1 LIPGRTTKP
10 ALAANQR
17 RQCHFPSQV
26 MSSPST
32 PAASYL
38 IRLLFPAICI
48 IVAFFTVRF
57 IQKPSES
64 SSSPDSGQAIAA
76 PLTPDAILSR
86 LPLPDLATPAGQ
98 LLATAV
104 QKTRTSPNNPEN
116 WLLTGN
122 ALAQLQR
129 ETEAPRFHD
138 AAEAAYM
145 EALRLAPKSSA
156 ALAGMAWVTG
166 GRHQFD
172 KSIEW
177 GNQALAVDPQCADA
191 FGILG
196 DAALELGDYDL
207 AFEHY
212 QEMMDLRPDLS
223 SWSRGAH
230 LLWLTG
236 ETNKAMTLMA
246 KAIAAGAPFAENTA
260 WCRVRMATMLFHQ
273 GALPPAE
280 DAIRPLLE
288 AGSKNSHLMHLAAR
302 IAAAKG
308 DFPLAEKHY
317 HTLLESGPNQRAY
330 AGIGDLLIAQ
340 GKAEAAAEF
349 YLKVQNLHTDH
360 VKDGVHDHGFMAK
373 FLADTDRN
381 LIEALRMA
389 EEHKLT
395 KNVYEADT
403 LAWVYYKNGML
414 TQAIA
419 AMKTALSQKTPDP
432 EIHYHA
438 GMIASAFGDLTSA
451 KRHLK
456 QALAANPNFSLT
468 QASLAVKALQ
478 QLDSQKSITQADPA
492 GEP

>member
-1 LIPGRTTKP
+1 MNR
-10 ALAANQR
+10 
-17 RQCHFPSQV
+17 PS
-26 MSSPST
+26 S

-38 IRLLFPAICI
+38 VRLIFPALCI
-48 IVAFFTVRF
+48 GVAFSTARF
-57 IQKPSES
+57 IQKPAEKPTPANIS
-64 SSSPDSGQAIAA
+64 A
-76 PLTPDAILSR
+76 PTPEAVLGHLR
-86 LPLPDLATPAGQ
+86 LPDTATPTGK
-98 LLATAV
+98 LLAAAL
-104 QKTRTSPNNPEN
+104 QKTRTSPSAPEN

-138 AAEAAYM
+138 AAETAYT
-145 EALRLAPKSSA
+145 EALRLAPKNAA

-166 GRHQFD
+166 AKHQFD

-212 QEMMDLRPDLS
+212 QKMMDLRPDLS

-236 ETNKAMTLMA
+236 ETNKAMTLMG

-273 GALPPAE
+273 GALPPAA
-280 DAIRPLLE
+280 DTIRPLLE
-288 AGSKNSHLMHLAAR
+288 AGSKNSQLLLLAAR
-302 IAAAKG
+302 IAGARG
-308 DFPLAEKHY
+308 DFSGAARHFD
-317 HTLLESGPNQRAY
+317 TLLESGPNQQAY
-330 AGIGDLLIAQ
+330 AGLGDLMAAQ
-340 GKAEAAAEF
+340 GNAEAVEEF

-395 KNVYEADT
+395 KNVQEADT

-414 TQAIA
+414 PQAIA

-432 EIHYHA
+432 EMHYHA
-438 GMIASAFGDLTSA
+438 GMIASAYGDLTSA
-451 KRHLK
+451 RKHLK
-456 QALAANPNFSLT
+456 QALAMNPHFSLI
-468 QASLAVKALQ
+468 QAPLAVKALQ
-478 QLDSQKSITQADPA
+478 QLDSPKSITQADAA

>member
-1 LIPGRTTKP
+1 MNR
-10 ALAANQR
+10 
-17 RQCHFPSQV
+17 PS
-26 MSSPST
+26 S

-38 IRLLFPAICI
+38 IRLIFPAICI
-48 IVAFFTVRF
+48 GVAFSTARF
-57 IQKPSES
+57 IQKPSEK
-64 SSSPDSGQAIAA
+64 SSPANISA
-76 PLTPDAILSR
+76 PTPEAVLGR
-86 LPLPDLATPAGQ
+86 MPLPDTTTPTGM
-98 LLATAV
+98 LLAASL
-104 QKTRTSPNNPEN
+104 QKTRTSPSDPKN
-116 WLLTGN
+116 WILTGD

-129 ETEAPRFHD
+129 ETESPHYHD

-145 EALRLAPKSSA
+145 EALRRAPKSSA

-166 GRHQFD
+166 VRHQFD
-172 KSIEW
+172 KSIDW
-177 GNQALAVDPQCADA
+177 GNQALAADPECIDA
-191 FGILG
+191 LGILG

-212 QEMMDLRPDLS
+212 QKMMDLRPDLS

-236 ETNKAMTLMA
+236 ETNKAMTLMG

-288 AGSKNSHLMHLAAR
+288 AGSRNSHLLLLAAR

-308 DFPLAEKHY
+308 DFTLAEKHY
-317 HTLLESGPNQRAY
+317 HTLLESGPNQQAY
-330 AGIGDLLIAQ
+330 AGIGDLMTAQ

-349 YLKVQNLHTDH
+349 YLKVENLHTAH

-395 KNVYEADT
+395 KNVQEADT

-414 TQAIA
+414 PQAVA

-438 GMIASAFGDLTSA
+438 GMIASAYADLTSA
-451 KRHLK
+451 RKHLN
-456 QALAANPNFSLT
+456 QALAMNPHFSLI
-468 QASLAVKALQ
+468 QGRLAVKALQ
-478 QLDSQKSITQADPA
+478 QLDSPKAITQADAA

>member
-1 LIPGRTTKP
+1 MNRP
-10 ALAANQR
+10 
-17 RQCHFPSQV
+17 
-26 MSSPST
+26 SSPAT
-32 PAASYL
+32 SYL
-38 IRLLFPAICI
+38 IRLIFPAICI
-48 IVAFFTVRF
+48 GVAFFTVRF
-57 IQKPSES
+57 IQRPAEKPTPAHIS
-64 SSSPDSGQAIAA
+64 A
-76 PLTPDAILSR
+76 PTPEAVLGR
-86 LPLPDLATPAGQ
+86 MPLPDTTTTTGK
-98 LLATAV
+98 LLAAAL
-104 QKTRTSPNNPEN
+104 QKTRTSPSDPKN
-116 WLLTGN
+116 WILTGDV
-122 ALAQLQR
+122 LAQLQR
-129 ETEAPRFHD
+129 ETEAPRYHD
-138 AAEAAYM
+138 AAEAAYL
-145 EALRLAPKSSA
+145 EALRRAPKSAA

-177 GNQALAVDPQCADA
+177 GNQALAADPECIDA
-191 FGILG
+191 LGILG

-212 QEMMDLRPDLS
+212 QKMMDLRPDLS

-230 LLWLTG
+230 LLWLSG

-260 WCRVRMATMLFHQ
+260 WCRVQMATMLFHQ

-280 DAIRPLLE
+280 DTIRPLLE
-288 AGSKNSHLMHLAAR
+288 AESRNSHLLLLAAR

-308 DFPLAEKHY
+308 DFSLAEKHY
-317 HTLLESGPNQRAY
+317 HTLLEAGPHPQAY
-330 AGIGDLLIAQ
+330 AGIGNLMNAQ

-349 YLKVQNLHTDH
+349 YLKVENLHTAH

-395 KNVYEADT
+395 KNVQEADT

-414 TQAIA
+414 PQAVA

-438 GMIASAFGDLTSA
+438 GMIASAYGDLTSA
-451 KRHLK
+451 RKHLK
-456 QALAANPNFSLT
+456 QALAMNPHFSLT
-468 QASLAVKALQ
+468 QAPLAVKALQ
-478 QLDSQKSITQADPA
+478 QLDAPKSITQADTA

>member
-1 LIPGRTTKP
+1 MNR
-10 ALAANQR
+10 
-17 RQCHFPSQV
+17 PS
-26 MSSPST
+26 S
-32 PAASYL
+32 PAASSLVRL
-38 IRLLFPAICI
+38 IFPAICI
-48 IVAFFTVRF
+48 GVAFSTARF
-57 IQKPSES
+57 IQKPSEK
-64 SSSPDSGQAIAA
+64 SSPEIISA
-76 PLTPDAILSR
+76 PTSEAVLSR
-86 LPLPDLATPAGQ
+86 LPLPDTSTPTGT
-98 LLATAV
+98 LLAAAL
-104 QKTRTSPNNPEN
+104 QKTRTSPSEPKN
-116 WLLTGN
+116 WILTGD

-129 ETEAPRFHD
+129 ETEAPRYHD

-145 EALRLAPKSSA
+145 EALRRAPTSAA

-166 GRHQFD
+166 VRHQFD
-172 KSIEW
+172 KSIDW
-177 GNQALAVDPQCADA
+177 GNQALAADPECIDA
-191 FGILG
+191 LGILG
-196 DAALELGDYDL
+196 DATLELGDYDL

-212 QEMMDLRPDLS
+212 QKMMDLRPDLS

-236 ETNKAMTLMA
+236 ETNKAMTLMS

-280 DAIRPLLE
+280 DTIRPLLD
-288 AGSKNSHLMHLAAR
+288 AGSRNSHLLLLAAR

-308 DFPLAEKHY
+308 DFSLAENHY
-317 HTLLESGPNQRAY
+317 HTLLESGPNPHAY
-330 AGIGDLLIAQ
+330 AGIGDLMIAQ

-349 YLKVQNLHTDH
+349 YLKVENLHAAD

-395 KNVYEADT
+395 KNVLEADT

-414 TQAIA
+414 PQAIA

-438 GMIASAFGDLTSA
+438 GMIASAYGDLTSA
-451 KRHLK
+451 RKHLK
-456 QALAANPNFSLT
+456 QAIAMNPHFSLI
-468 QASLAVKALQ
+468 QAPLAVEALQ
-478 QLDSQKSITQADPA
+478 QLDSPKSITQADTA